1 MKKKPV
7 AKKSP
12 ARKAAPKRP
21 AAKKVLTKAE
31 QAKAAREAAVL
42 AKQLKTAQANF
53 KDIQGKLRGLNK
65 LHVQYTRQLKA
76 LNAGI
81 KMMSDK
87 EKALVKEIA
96 ALKKAHA
103 SAKAATSRGTK

>member
-1 MKKKPV
+1 MKKKPA

-21 AAKKVLTKAE
+21 VAKKILTKAE
-31 QAKAAREAAVL
+31 HAKAVREAAVL

-65 LHVQYTRQLKA
+65 LQVQYTRQLKA
-76 LNAGI
+76 LNAGLKI
-81 KMMSDK
+81 MGDK

-96 ALKKAHA
+96 ALKKAHD
-103 SAKAATSRGTK
+103 SAKAATSRSAK